1 MWSPRIDMCPPC
13 KNHWMENSSIQRW
26 DKKERRLWTQAGNS
40 NLHSKSRVYQLADD
54 SFTVDLIS
62 EAYIC
67 WLQKSYAHAENPIA
81 LFCWVSKLKAPY
93 HYNTV
98 DIRYQDNTV
107 VSRNAWHALFFPL
120 KIRSFHMTMHDQN
133 LEAVLLDSWWPILIF
148 TTVESGSVTS
158 DLRLSTAVAK
168 NRCWKLLSSSSTG
181 ATIASCNA
189 EIGKASSGNLGS
201 LMPR

>member
-81 LFCWVSKLKAPY
+81 LFCWVSKLKASY

-120 KIRSFHMTMHDQN
+120 KIRSFHMTMHNQN

-148 TTVESGSVTS
+148 YYSRIRQRDIWSKTVHSGGKKPMLKTS
-158 DLRLSTAVAK
+158 LFFKHRGNHCKLQ
-168 NRCWKLLSSSSTG
+168 CWDRKS
-181 ATIASCNA
+181 
-189 EIGKASSGNLGS
+189 KQ
-201 LMPR
+201 R